1 MKNLRMKLYRR
12 GRAFRG
18 GYGAALLSSLAS
30 WGSHTTL
37 GFRPVLEENFLT
49 GVIMVASA
57 WLGFISR
64 EFHSF
69 TPLGCKY
76 INNGIALNFIQESP

>member
-12 GRAFRG
+12 NRANRG
-18 GYGAALLSSLAS
+18 NNGAAILNSNNS
-30 WGSHTTL
+30 WNTNTNN